1 MKKDTSP
8 LIVTLTLLLLAAGY
22 YIHNYVT
29 FVHAPPALTDKE
41 KRMVNTLFATTKS
54 QCVGRYVFEVPAS
67 FENTLTDRV
76 QINEIHISS
85 KRLYHPAF
93 EQRIRLREQ
102 KLKNSATVDPVDQ
115 PFLKQIY
122 KLSDNA
128 VIFDRNENESV
139 AGFGRILEGHLYV
152 DGVAFILMQGITDY
166 SDPRFAKERAFY
178 LRKEAG
184 RPDWM
189 ANDKPQ
195 KLAELQ
201 DLMSRLSGRHNEDI
215 PSVPGTCIPQGFI
228 RDGNGKPKEDIT
240 FVYPYSSVFS
250 FSVWSNNAL
259 KESTTMLERSGEIQ
273 SYINSIDG
281 STLRKGEARI
291 AGFNASEWLITAP
304 PDKSSEN
311 PSKQLMFTA
320 VANETNADFA
330 HPSLDLTLSNEIL
343 PEGSDVPSPPAYS
356 DAELVEIWDRIILS
370 FRVRDNAF

>member
-76 QINEIHISS
+76 QVNEIRISS
-85 KRLYHPAF
+85 KRLYRPAF

-115 PFLKQIY
+115 PFLKQVY
-122 KLSDNA
+122 RLSDNA
-128 VIFDRNENESV
+128 VIFDRNRNESV

-152 DGVAFILMQGITDY
+152 DGVAFILTSEIRDV
-166 SDPRFAKERAFY
+166 SDPKYRKDRIDYLNGGMKEHQ
-178 LRKEAG
+178 L
-184 RPDWM
+184 
-189 ANDKPQ
+189 NTKPQ

-215 PSVPGTCIPQGFI
+215 PSAPGTCIPQGFI

-304 PDKSSEN
+304 PEKSSDN

-320 VANETNADFA
+320 VVNETNADFA

-343 PEGSDVPSPPAYS
+343 PEGSDVSSPSAYS
-356 DAELVEIWDRIILS
+356 DAELVEIWDRIIRS
-370 FRVRDNAF
+370 FRVRENAF

>member
-1 MKKDTSP
+1 MKKDTFP

-41 KRMVNTLFATTKS
+41 KSMVNTLFATTKS

-67 FENTLTDRV
+67 FENTLSDRA
-76 QINEIHISS
+76 QINEIRISS
-85 KRLYHPAF
+85 KRLYSPAF
-93 EQRIRLREQ
+93 AQRIRLREQ
-102 KLKNSATVDPVDQ
+102 KLKNSATVDPLDQ
-115 PFLKQIY
+115 PFLKQVY
-122 KLSDNA
+122 KLNDNA
-128 VIFDRNENESV
+128 VIFDRNRNESV

-152 DGVAFILMQGITDY
+152 NGVAFILTSEIRDV
-166 SDPRFAKERAFY
+166 SDPKYRKDRIDYLNGGMKEHQ
-178 LRKEAG
+178 L
-184 RPDWM
+184 
-189 ANDKPQ
+189 NTKPQ

-201 DLMSRLSGRHNEDI
+201 DLMSRLSGRRDEDI

-273 SYINSIDG
+273 YYINSIDG

-304 PDKSSEN
+304 PDKSSDN
-311 PSKQLMFTA
+311 SPKQLMFTA

-343 PEGSDVPSPPAYS
+343 PEGSDVSSSPAYS
-356 DAELVEIWDRIILS
+356 DAELVEIWDRIIRS
-370 FRVRDNAF
+370 FRVRENAF

>member
-67 FENTLTDRV
+67 FENTLTDRA
-76 QINEIHISS
+76 QINEIRISS
-85 KRLYHPAF
+85 KRLYRPAF
-93 EQRIRLREQ
+93 AQRIRLREQ
-102 KLKNSATVDPVDQ
+102 KLKNSATVDPLDQ
-115 PFLKQIY
+115 PFLKQVY
-122 KLSDNA
+122 KLNDNA
-128 VIFDRNENESV
+128 VIFDRNRNESV

-152 DGVAFILMQGITDY
+152 NGVAFILTSEIRDVSAPKYRKDRIDY
-166 SDPRFAKERAFY
+166 LNGGMKEHQ
-178 LRKEAG
+178 L
-184 RPDWM
+184 
-189 ANDKPQ
+189 NTKPQ

-201 DLMSRLSGRHNEDI
+201 DLMSRLSGRRDEDI

-228 RDGNGKPKEDIT
+228 RDGTGKPKEDIT

-273 SYINSIDG
+273 SSINSIDG
-281 STLRKGEARI
+281 STLRKEEARI

-304 PDKSSEN
+304 PDKSSDN
-311 PSKQLMFTA
+311 SPKQRMFTA

-343 PEGSDVPSPPAYS
+343 PEGSDVSSPPAYS
-356 DAELVEIWDRIILS
+356 DAELVEIWDRIIRS